1 MTTETL
7 TTPADTSVPMGI
19 NWIGL
24 NTMVRREVSRMMRVP
39 IQAFV
44 APWISALLFI
54 FIFGFVVGSRITHI
68 GGHRYLE
75 FVLPGIIMLNV
86 VNAAF
91 LQSSSAIYFSRF
103 IRFIEEIL
111 VAPLSYAEMIAG
123 SLSVVVLRASV
134 TGVGILVMGLAF
146 GATKIQSWPLFL
158 FWMVSVSAVFGLLG
172 IIVGLWSKSFEQLN
186 MPVVFFLTPLSMV
199 GGVFNTVEMLPS
211 WLHWLAWGNPFFY
224 FINGIRGAMIGFDE
238 TRTTVFGPGLGI
250 GLTLLLLV
258 ILGGTVWR
266 LYAKGYGLRE

>member
-1 MTTETL
+1 MTTNEL
-7 TTPADTSVPMGI
+7 TTSVDTKVPLGI

-24 NTMVRREVSRMMRVP
+24 GTMVRREMARMMRVP
-39 IQAFV
+39 IQAFI

-54 FIFGFVVGSRITHI
+54 FIFGFVVGSRITQI

-103 IRFIEEIL
+103 IRFVEEIL

-123 SLSVVVLRASV
+123 SLSVVVLRASI
-134 TGVGILVMGLAF
+134 TGVGILVMGLLF
-146 GATKIQSWPLFL
+146 GATHIASLPLFL

-199 GGVFNTVEMLPS
+199 GGVFNTVEMLAS
-211 WLHWLAWGNPFFY
+211 WLRWLAWGNPFFY
-224 FINGIRGAMIGFDE
+224 FINGIRGSMIGFDE
-238 TRTTVFGPGLGI
+238 TPKGLGE
-250 GLTLLLLV
+250 GLTLLLLIV
-258 ILGGTVWR
+258 LSLTVWR

>member
-1 MTTETL
+1 MTTNEL
-7 TTPADTSVPMGI
+7 TTSVDTKVPLGI

-24 NTMVRREVSRMMRVP
+24 GTMVRREMARMMRVP
-39 IQAFV
+39 IQAFI

-54 FIFGFVVGSRITHI
+54 FIFGFVVGSRITQI

-103 IRFIEEIL
+103 VRFIEEIL

-146 GATKIQSWPLFL
+146 GATHIESWPLFL

-172 IIVGLWSKSFEQLN
+172 IIIGLWSKSFEQLN

-199 GGVFNTVEMLPS
+199 GGVFNTVEMLPG
-211 WLHWLAWGNPFFY
+211 WLRWLAWGNPFFY

-238 TRTTVFGPGLGI
+238 TPKGLGE
-250 GLTLLLLV
+250 GLTLLLLTG
-258 ILGGTVWR
+258 LGLTVWR

>member
-1 MTTETL
+1 MTTNEL
-7 TTPADTSVPMGI
+7 TTLVDTKVPLGI

-24 NTMVRREVSRMMRVP
+24 GTMVRREMARMMRVP
-39 IQAFV
+39 IQAFI

-54 FIFGFVVGSRITHI
+54 FIFGFVVGSRITQI

-103 IRFIEEIL
+103 VRFIEEIL

-134 TGVGILVMGLAF
+134 TGVGILVMGLLF
-146 GATKIQSWPLFL
+146 GATHIASWPLFL

-211 WLHWLAWGNPFFY
+211 WLRWLAWGNPFFY

-238 TRTTVFGPGLGI
+238 TPKGLGE
-250 GLTLLLLV
+250 GLTLLLLTG
-258 ILGGTVWR
+258 LGLTVWR

>member
-1 MTTETL
+1 MAL
-7 TTPADTSVPMGI
+7 SRRDQQGWQDHSVDLPLPGRGGAALPPNRHRRQGQDRARRHQGRNRRRAGRVGTSLSGGDRRRSRSCGGPMNVEAQVTSQAGTGDRMGI

-24 NTMVRREVSRMMRVP
+24 GTMVRREVSRMMRVP

-54 FIFGFVVGSRITHI
+54 FIFGFVVGSRITQI

-103 IRFIEEIL
+103 VRFIEEIL

-123 SLSVVVLRASV
+123 SLSVVVLRASI
-134 TGVGILVMGLAF
+134 TGVGILVMGLLF
-146 GATKIQSWPLFL
+146 GATHIQSWPLFL
-158 FWMVSVSAVFGLLG
+158 FWMVSVSAVF
-172 IIVGLWSKSFEQLN
+172 
-186 MPVVFFLTPLSMV
+186 
-199 GGVFNTVEMLPS
+199 
-211 WLHWLAWGNPFFY
+211 
-224 FINGIRGAMIGFDE
+224 
-238 TRTTVFGPGLGI
+238 
-250 GLTLLLLV
+250 
-258 ILGGTVWR
+258 
-266 LYAKGYGLRE
+266 